1 MFIYLSSLLLV
12 IKNLELSK
20 INKFLIFIFLIILS
34 HDYTYHSNWS
44 IFSGYQE
51 ILIFSLTTF
60 AMIYLYKLSLNN
72 KNNELINILS
82 ILLICN
88 ALVWIKHE
96 GFLISLS
103 LILSII
109 IFFNLNTQK
118 KLIILG
124 SFLLIIF
131 LRFYIFNLYELNQT
145 GTLHSSFE
153 NFNFNNFLYKFNIER
168 IFTFLSFL
176 LLNLFTNYLF
186 ILGLII
192 LLLIRFKNKD
202 LKYLNYLFFIFFFNI
217 VAFCI
222 IYLLSD
228 RDLTFMLRVGMDRT
242 VFQLSPFIFII
253 LFKYFNKRSNL

>member
-1 MFIYLSSLLLV
+1 
-12 IKNLELSK
+12 
-20 INKFLIFIFLIILS
+20 
-34 HDYTYHSNWS
+34 
-44 IFSGYQE
+44 
-51 ILIFSLTTF
+51 
-60 AMIYLYKLSLNN
+60 MIYLYKLSLNN

-192 LLLIRFKNKD
+192 LFL
-202 LKYLNYLFFIFFFNI
+202 
-217 VAFCI
+217 
-222 IYLLSD
+222 
-228 RDLTFMLRVGMDRT
+228 
-242 VFQLSPFIFII
+242 
-253 LFKYFNKRSNL
+253 

>member
-1 MFIYLSSLLLV
+1 MIT
-12 IKNLELSK
+12 
-20 INKFLIFIFLIILS
+20 LIILIGAS
-34 HDYTYHSNWS
+34 
-44 IFSGYQE
+44 FRYQE

-153 NFNFNNFLYKFNIER
+153 NFNFNNFL
-168 IFTFLSFL
+168 
-176 LLNLFTNYLF
+176 
-186 ILGLII
+186 
-192 LLLIRFKNKD
+192 
-202 LKYLNYLFFIFFFNI
+202 
-217 VAFCI
+217 
-222 IYLLSD
+222 
-228 RDLTFMLRVGMDRT
+228 
-242 VFQLSPFIFII
+242 
-253 LFKYFNKRSNL
+253 